1 MSDAKNRE
9 VAIVMFRYSVISKGI
24 ERKLS
29 EMGYTVTTVFD
40 RPFEEIKHCAAKADL
55 TIIYLQPEITAD
67 LGKKQLLHMMS
78 EEAVEK
84 KHRMIL
90 IGDDKYHQELIGE
103 VTLLKDY
110 PWIDHPLDMKVLEQT
125 VWKEMQE
132 VERIEKKPR
141 ILIIDD
147 DPSYAR
153 MVREWIKAFYRVD
166 VVTAGMQA
174 ITFLV
179 KVPEEEKVDLILLDY
194 EMPIVDG
201 PQVLQML
208 RQEPATEHIPV
219 IFLTGVGTREAVKKV
234 MELKPAGY
242 ILKSTTRDDLLTFL
256 HKKLT

>member
-1 MSDAKNRE
+1 MSDTQDRE
-9 VAIVMFRYSVISKGI
+9 VVIVMFRYSVISKSI

-29 EMGYTVTTVFD
+29 EMGYKVTMVVD
-40 RPFEEIKHCAAKADL
+40 RPIEEIKHSAEKAAL
-55 TIIYLQPEITAD
+55 IVIYLLADITAD
-67 LGKKQLLHMMS
+67 MRKKQLLHMMC

-84 KHRMIL
+84 KQRLIL

-103 VTLLKDY
+103 VTLLKNY
-110 PWIDHPLDMKVLEQT
+110 PWIDHPLDMTVFEQT

-132 VERIEKKPR
+132 VEKIRKKRR

-147 DPSYAR
+147 DPSYAK
-153 MVREWIKAFYRVD
+153 MVREWIKAYYRVD
-166 VVTAGMQA
+166 VVTAGVQA

-208 RQEPATEHIPV
+208 RQEPETQDIPV
-219 IFLTGVGTREAVKKV
+219 IFLTGVGTREAVSKV

-256 HKKLT
+256 QKKLV